1 MTSNRGLNRR
11 LGRSLLLQAL
21 YITLA
26 VVVGIFV
33 AARLVEDVLIE
44 TALEGEASYFWER
57 YDANPAAELPDTRN
71 MTAYLDGPATLP
83 AHLRTLEPGLHDMS
97 VPRDLLVL
105 VEDRDGHRLYLEFEV
120 GQVDQ
125 LVMLFGLV
133 PLTLALLVIYLSTW
147 GAYRV
152 SRRAVSPIV
161 SLAHRVE
168 QLDPGEWQPGHFELA
183 SDDTEDAEI
192 SVLRQ
197 ALQDLVRRVTEFT
210 ARERRFTRDA
220 SHELRT
226 PLTVIRMAADRL
238 LKTLPEDSRDRE
250 HAQRIKGNADDMLRL
265 TDTFLLLARNAD
277 QGLDREWVSVNEITT
292 AELERL
298 RIVHPDKPIASRL
311 LEQGQ
316 LSVLAPAKVVEA
328 VIGNLVRNAF
338 AYTDE
343 GEVEITIA
351 DGQVIV
357 QDTGIGMDAEELQR
371 IFDAF
376 YSRGRQR
383 GGFGVGLTIVKR
395 LVERFEWSVDYD
407 STPGKGTTVTLRF
420 PDARFEAS
428 D

>member
-1 MTSNRGLNRR
+1 MTTNRGLNRR

-33 AARLVEDVLIE
+33 SARLVENVLIE
-44 TALEGEASYFWER
+44 AALKGEASYYWER
-57 YDANPAAELPDTRN
+57 YAADPDAVLPDTRN
-71 MTAYLDGPATLP
+71 MTAYLGDQAALP
-83 AHLRTLEPGLHDMS
+83 ARLQSLDPGFHSMS
-97 VPRDLLVL
+97 EPRDLLVL

-125 LVMLFGLV
+125 LVMLFGLI
-133 PLTLALLVIYLSTW
+133 PLALALIVIYLSTY

-161 SLAHRVE
+161 SLAHKV
-168 QLDPGEWQPGHFELA
+168 QALDPGELEPGHFDLDA
-183 SDDTEDAEI
+183 GDDEDAEI
-192 SVLRQ
+192 QVLRQ
-197 ALQDLVRRVTEFT
+197 ALQDLVRKVTDFT

-238 LKTLPEDSRDRE
+238 LKSLPEDGRDHE
-250 HAQRIKGNADDMLRL
+250 LVSRIKVNADDMIRL
-265 TDTFLLLARNAD
+265 TSTFLLLAREWE
-277 QGLDREWVSVNEITT
+277 QGLDKEWVSVNEIAA
-292 AELERL
+292 AELERM
-298 RIVHPDKPIASRL
+298 RIVDPDRPIKARL
-311 LEQGQ
+311 DARGRLG
-316 LSVLAPAKVVEA
+316 VLAPGKVVEA

-343 GEVEITIA
+343 GEVEVVIME
-351 DGQVIV
+351 GQVTIR
-357 QDTGIGMDAEELQR
+357 DTGVGMDPDELQK

-395 LVERFEWSVDYD
+395 LVERFEWKVDYA
-407 STPGKGTTVTLRF
+407 SEPGVGTTVTLHF
-420 PDARFEAS
+420 PDARFEPA

>member
-1 MTSNRGLNRR
+1 MTNSRGLNRR

-33 AARLVEDVLIE
+33 AARLVENVLIE

-57 YDANPAAELPDTRN
+57 YGADPGAELPDTRN
-71 MTAYLDGPATLP
+71 MTAYLDESESLP
-83 AHLRTLEPGLHDMS
+83 RHLEALAPGFHALS
-97 VPRDLLVL
+97 EPRDLLVL
-105 VEDRDGHRLYLEFEV
+105 VQDRNGHRLYLVFEV

-125 LVMLFGLV
+125 LVTLFGLV
-133 PLTLALLVIYLSTW
+133 PLALALIVIYLSTY

-161 SLAHRVE
+161 SLAHRVQE
-168 QLDPGEWQPGHFELA
+168 LDPNALKPGDFELNA
-183 SDDTEDAEI
+183 DDDEDAEI
-192 SVLRQ
+192 RVLRQ
-197 ALQDLVRRVTEFT
+197 ALQDLVRKVTDFT
-210 ARERRFTRDA
+210 TRERRFTRDA

-238 LKTLPEDSRDRE
+238 LKSLPEDGRDHE
-250 HAQRIKGNADDMLRL
+250 MAGRIKANADDMIRL
-265 TDTFLLLARNAD
+265 TNTFLLLAREWEE
-277 QGLDREWVSVNEITT
+277 GLEREWVSVNEIATT
-292 AELERL
+292 ELERL
-298 RIVHPDKPIASRL
+298 RIVTQDRAIDGRIV
-311 LEQGQ
+311 ETGQ

-328 VIGNLVRNAF
+328 VLGNLVRNAF

-343 GEVEITIA
+343 GEVEVTVSEN
-351 DGQVIV
+351 QVQV
-357 QDTGIGMDAEELQR
+357 RDTGVGMDTDELKR

-376 YSRGRQR
+376 YTRGRQR

-395 LVERFEWSVDYD
+395 LVERFGWSVHYA
-407 STPGKGTTVTLRF
+407 SEPGVGTTVTLRF
-420 PDARFEAS
+420 PEARFAMT